1 MTNLLLLKAPMASV
15 TNLLLL
21 KAPMASVMTRLGFD
35 SAAEL

>member
-21 KAPMASVMTRLGFD
+21 KAPMALVMTRLGFD